1 MPKTDTFESE
11 QLTDAV
17 YFILLSLVEVRHGYA
32 IMQFISEAT
41 NNRVTMGPGTLYTLL
56 KKLDKSEWIAQK
68 DLTSDRKKQYQIT
81 PLGMDILIKELKR
94 RQLMVQLGENILHE
108 VGIED
113 V

>member
-41 NNRVTMGPGTLYTLL
+41 NNRVSMGPGTLYTLL

-108 VGIED
+108 VGSED

>member
-41 NNRVTMGPGTLYTLL
+41 NNRVSMGPGTLYTLL

-81 PLGMDILIKELKR
+81 SLGMETLIKELKR

-108 VGIED
+108 VGIKD

>member
-41 NNRVTMGPGTLYTLL
+41 NNRVSMGPGTLYTLL

-108 VGIED
+108 VGD
-113 V
+113 

>member
-41 NNRVTMGPGTLYTLL
+41 NNRVSMGPGTLYTLL

-68 DLTSDRKKQYQIT
+68 DLTSDRKNS
-81 PLGMDILIKELKR
+81 IK
-94 RQLMVQLGENILHE
+94 LHH
-108 VGIED
+108 
-113 V
+113 

>member
-41 NNRVTMGPGTLYTLL
+41 NNRVSMGPGTLYTLL

-81 PLGMDILIKELKR
+81 SLGMEILIKELKR

>member
-41 NNRVTMGPGTLYTLL
+41 NNRVSMGPGTLYTLL